1 MKRLKEIKCKWFQDY
16 PKTLYSED
24 IDWLIE
30 QVERY
35 EKVLKEIAEDEKNC
49 EWQCELGY
57 MDYYDGYEKTM
68 KAKEALEEW

>member
-1 MKRLKEIKCKWFQDY
+1 MRNNKTEILKGAGKMDKLKEIKHKWNQDF

-24 IDWLIE
+24 INWLIE

-49 EWQCELGY
+49 EW
-57 MDYYDGYEKTM
+57 
-68 KAKEALEEW
+68 

>member
-1 MKRLKEIKCKWFQDY
+1 MRNNKTEILKGGIKMKRLKEIKCKWFQDY

-49 EWQCELGY
+49 EW
-57 MDYYDGYEKTM
+57 
-68 KAKEALEEW
+68 